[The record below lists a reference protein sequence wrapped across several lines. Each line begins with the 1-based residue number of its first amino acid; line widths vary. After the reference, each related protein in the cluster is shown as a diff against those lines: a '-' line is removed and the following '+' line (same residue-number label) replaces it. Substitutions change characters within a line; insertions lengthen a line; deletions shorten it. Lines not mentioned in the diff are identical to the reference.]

1 MNQQLPRPVL
11 VVEDDEDSSAGLCL
25 ALEKEGFR
33 TLVARD
39 GSQALELASRHPPV
53 LVTLDLLIP
62 KVSGWDVCR
71 ELRRTSA
78 VPIIILSGR
87 GEPHERIFGLGLGAD
102 DYVVKPF
109 DVSELI
115 ARVRAV
121 LRRAQPPASQPA
133 VLSADCL
140 SVDLAKR
147 RVTVRGAVRALTSSE
162 YQLLQ
167 ALMRAPGRTFLREEL
182 LDQLYPD
189 GEAVVDRVID
199 VHIGNLRRKIED
211 VPAAPR
217 LILTT
222 RGVGYR
228 FADPEDRRPQSA

>member
-1 MNQQLPRPVL
+1 VNQQLPRPVL

-39 GSQALELASRHPPV
+39 GPQALEMASRHTPV

-62 KVSGWDVCR
+62 KVSGWDVCG

-162 YQLLQ
+162 YKLLQ
-167 ALMRAPGRTFLREEL
+167 ALMCAPGRTFLREEL
-182 LDQLYPD
+182 LDQLYPN

>member
-1 MNQQLPRPVL
+1 VNQQLQRPVL

>member
-1 MNQQLPRPVL
+1 MNQQLPGPVL

-39 GSQALELASRHPPV
+39 GPQALEMASRHTPV

-78 VPIIILSGR
+78 VPILSGR
-87 GEPHERIFGLGLGAD
+87 GETHERIFGLGLGAD

-162 YQLLQ
+162 YKLLQ

-182 LDQLYPD
+182 LDQLYPN

-228 FADPEDRRPQSA
+228 FADAEDRRSQSA

>member
-1 MNQQLPRPVL
+1 M
-11 VVEDDEDSSAGLCL
+11 
-25 ALEKEGFR
+25 
-33 TLVARD
+33 
-39 GSQALELASRHPPV
+39 ASRHTPV

-87 GEPHERIFGLGLGAD
+87 GETHERIFGLGLGAD

-162 YQLLQ
+162 YKLLQ

-182 LDQLYPD
+182 LDQLYPN
-189 GEAVVDRVID
+189 GEAMVDRVID

-228 FADPEDRRPQSA
+228 FADAEDRRSQSA